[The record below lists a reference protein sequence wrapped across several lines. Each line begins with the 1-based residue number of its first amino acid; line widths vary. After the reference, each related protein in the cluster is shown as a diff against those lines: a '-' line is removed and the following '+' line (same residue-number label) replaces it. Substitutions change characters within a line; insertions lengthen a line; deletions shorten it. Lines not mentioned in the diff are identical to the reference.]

1 MAKTIETS
9 AATLAKEARLIAGM
23 LGNDRKAQ
31 YELYV
36 YCSEYFRSCYRSM
49 FFADEETAGEIFQN
63 TFITLWEKVERRHIG
78 VEDGRLVG
86 KDGKPFKG
94 SVLTFF
100 MKAARLKYLEYARKN
115 PRHADPEAE
124 TARKA
129 RAGSVDQRE
138 YAEQLYDSTEN
149 VMLEIISDVISRM
162 SPRCSEI
169 LTKFYYEEKNLDTI
183 MREVPTIESKDA
195 LKSKKHKCMETLRK
209 SAKDIYDRYLNP

>member
-1 MAKTIETS
+1 MAKTMETS
-9 AATLAKEARLIAGM
+9 AATKAKEARLIAG
-23 LGNDRKAQ
+23 LIGNDRKAQ

-36 YCSEYFRSCYRSM
+36 YCSEYFRACYRGM
-49 FFADEETAGEIFQN
+49 FFADEETAEEIFQN
-63 TFITLWEKVERRHIG
+63 TFITLWEKVERRYIT
-78 VEDGRLVG
+78 VEDGTLIC
-86 KDGKPFKG
+86 KDGKPFNG
-94 SVLTFF
+94 SILTFF
-100 MKAARLKYLEYARKN
+100 MKTAKLKYLEYARKN

-129 RAGSVDQRE
+129 RAEGVDHSD
-138 YAEQLYDSTEN
+138 YAELLYDSNEN

-169 LTKFYYEEKNLDTI
+169 LTKFYYEEKNLDAI

-209 SAKDIYDRYLNP
+209 SAKDIYNRYLNS